1 MIISFMKKEYLFNAI
16 AIFISIVGSFGVE
29 RLIEYRKEQ
38 NEIKILETNLLHE
51 LEQNYYSLLSL
62 RGTLNSVVDVS
73 DSIITNWNSI
83 SSIKVKIF
91 HSNSLYDKNERIEL
105 ILSYSYGLK
114 PKNMYLNSLINSGLI
129 LKIKSSAIRNQI
141 ESVNLLVSGNYLQS
155 NEVIE
160 NNIKDWFIKYSK
172 KEESLNYELLFDKYK
187 DFELYQFLTLRRR
200 NEVYKLSAVNG
211 NIKFLEEIINEIKA
225 NGLF

>member
-1 MIISFMKKEYLFNAI
+1 MKRDYLFNAI

-51 LEQNYYSLLSL
+51 LKQNYYSLLSL
-62 RGTLNSVVDVS
+62 RGVLNSVIDVS
-73 DSIITNWNSI
+73 DSITANWNSI

-105 ILSYSYGLK
+105 ILSNSFGLT
-114 PKNMYLNSLINSGLI
+114 PRNMYLKSLINSGLI

-155 NEVIE
+155 NEVIR
-160 NNIKDWFIKYSK
+160 NNIKDWFVKYSK
-172 KEESLNYELLFDKYK
+172 KEESLNNELIFDKHK

-200 NEVYKLSAVNG
+200 NEIYKLSGVNG
-211 NIKFLEEIINEIKA
+211 NIKFLEKIINEIKA

>member
-1 MIISFMKKEYLFNAI
+1 MKKEYLFNAL

-51 LEQNYYSLLSL
+51 LEQNFYSLLSL
-62 RGTLNSVVDVS
+62 RGTLNSVIEVS
-73 DSIITNWNSI
+73 DSVTANWNNI
-83 SSIKVKIF
+83 SSIKVKMF
-91 HSNSLYDKNERIEL
+91 HSDNLYDVNERIEY
-105 ILSYSYGLK
+105 ILSNSYGLT

-129 LKIKSSAIRNQI
+129 LKIKSSAVRNQI
-141 ESVNLLVSGNYLQS
+141 ESVNLLVSGDYLQS

-172 KEESLNYELLFDKYK
+172 KEESLNNELIFNKYK
-187 DFELYQFLTLRRR
+187 DFELYQFLTIRRR
-200 NEVYKLSAVNG
+200 NEVYKLSGVNR
-211 NIKFLEEIINEIKA
+211 NFKFLEEIINEIKS

>member
-1 MIISFMKKEYLFNAI
+1 MKKEYLFNAI

-62 RGTLNSVVDVS
+62 RGTLNSVIDVS
-73 DSIITNWNSI
+73 DSITANWNSI

-91 HSNSLYDKNERIEL
+91 HSNNLYDKNERIEL
-105 ILSYSYGLK
+105 ILSNSYGLT
-114 PKNMYLNSLINSGLI
+114 PRNMYLNSLINSGLI
-129 LKIKSSAIRNQI
+129 LKIKSSTIRNEI

-172 KEESLNYELLFDKYK
+172 KEESLNNELIFNKYK

-200 NEVYKLSAVNG
+200 NEVYKLSGVNG

>member
-1 MIISFMKKEYLFNAI
+1 MKKEYLFNAI

-62 RGTLNSVVDVS
+62 RGTLNSVIDVS
-73 DSIITNWNSI
+73 DSITANWNSI

-91 HSNSLYDKNERIEL
+91 HSNNLYDKNERIEL
-105 ILSYSYGLK
+105 ILSNSYGLT
-114 PKNMYLNSLINSGLI
+114 PRNMYLNSLINSGLI
-129 LKIKSSAIRNQI
+129 LKIKSSTIRNEI

-172 KEESLNYELLFDKYK
+172 KEESLNNELIFNKYK

-200 NEVYKLSAVNG
+200 NEVYKLSGVNG

-225 NGLF
+225 SGLF

>member
-1 MIISFMKKEYLFNAI
+1 MNLIYEKRIPFNAI
-16 AIFISIVGSFGVE
+16 IFISIVGSFGVE

-62 RGTLNSVVDVS
+62 RGTLNSVIDVS
-73 DSIITNWNSI
+73 DSITANWNSI

-91 HSNSLYDKNERIEL
+91 HSNNLYDKNERIEL
-105 ILSYSYGLK
+105 ILSNSYGLTLR
-114 PKNMYLNSLINSGLI
+114 NMYLNSLINSGLI
-129 LKIKSSAIRNQI
+129 LKIKSSTIRNEI

-160 NNIKDWFIKYSK
+160 NNIKDYLSNIQRK
-172 KEESLNYELLFDKYK
+172 KSP
-187 DFELYQFLTLRRR
+187 
-200 NEVYKLSAVNG
+200 
-211 NIKFLEEIINEIKA
+211 
-225 NGLF
+225 

>member
-1 MIISFMKKEYLFNAI
+1 MKKEYLFNAL

-51 LEQNYYSLLSL
+51 LEQNFYSLLSL
-62 RGTLNSVVDVS
+62 RGTLNSVIEVS
-73 DSIITNWNSI
+73 DSVTANWNNI
-83 SSIKVKIF
+83 SSIKVKMF
-91 HSNSLYDKNERIEL
+91 HSDNLYDVNERIEY
-105 ILSYSYGLK
+105 ILSNSYGLT

-129 LKIKSSAIRNQI
+129 LKIKSSAVRNQI
-141 ESVNLLVSGNYLQS
+141 ESVNLLVSGDYLQS

-172 KEESLNYELLFDKYK
+172 KEESLNNDLIFNKYK
-187 DFELYQFLTLRRR
+187 DFELYQFLSLRRR
-200 NEVYKLSAVNG
+200 NEVYKLSGVNR
-211 NIKFLEEIINEIKA
+211 NFKFLEEIINELKS

>member
-1 MIISFMKKEYLFNAI
+1 MKKEYLFNAL

-51 LEQNYYSLLSL
+51 LEQNFYSLLSL
-62 RGTLNSVVDVS
+62 RGTLNSVIEVS
-73 DSIITNWNSI
+73 DSVTASWNNI
-83 SSIKVKIF
+83 SSIKVKMF
-91 HSNSLYDKNERIEL
+91 HSENLYDVNERIEY
-105 ILSYSYGLK
+105 ILSNSYGLT

-129 LKIKSSAIRNQI
+129 LKIKSSAVRNQI
-141 ESVNLLVSGNYLQS
+141 ESVNLLVSGDYLQS

-172 KEESLNYELLFDKYK
+172 KEESLNNDLIFNKYK

-200 NEVYKLSAVNG
+200 NEVYKLSGVNR
-211 NIKFLEEIINEIKA
+211 NFKFLEGIINEIKS

>member
-1 MIISFMKKEYLFNAI
+1 MKKEYLFNAI

-62 RGTLNSVVDVS
+62 RGVLNSVIDVS
-73 DSIITNWNSI
+73 DSITANWNSI

-105 ILSYSYGLK
+105 ILSNSYGLTSR
-114 PKNMYLNSLINSGLI
+114 NMYLNSLINSGLI
-129 LKIKSSAIRNQI
+129 LKIKSSAVRNQI

-200 NEVYKLSAVNG
+200 NEVYKLSGVNG
-211 NIKFLEEIINEIKA
+211 KIKFLEKIINEIKA

>member
-1 MIISFMKKEYLFNAI
+1 MKKEYLFNAI

-38 NEIKILETNLLHE
+38 NEIEILETNLLDE

-62 RGTLNSVVDVS
+62 RGTLNSVIEVS
-73 DSIITNWNSI
+73 DSITSNWENINSAE
-83 SSIKVKIF
+83 VKAI
-91 HSNSLYDKNERIEL
+91 HSNTLYDITERIEY
-105 ILSYSYGLK
+105 ILSSSYGLT
-114 PKNMYLNSLINSGLI
+114 PRNMYLNSLINSGLI
-129 LKIKSSAIRNQI
+129 LKIKNSTLRNQI
-141 ESVNLLVSGNYLQS
+141 ESVNLFVSGGYMKS

-172 KEESLNYELLFDKYK
+172 KEESLNNDLIFNKYK
-187 DFELYQFLTLRRR
+187 DFELYQFLTLRSR
-200 NEVYKLSAVNG
+200 NEVYKLDGVNG

-225 NGLF
+225 SGLF

>member
-1 MIISFMKKEYLFNAI
+1 MKKEYLFNAI

-62 RGTLNSVVDVS
+62 RGVLNSVIDVS
-73 DSIITNWNSI
+73 DSITANWNSI

-105 ILSYSYGLK
+105 ILSNSYGLTSR
-114 PKNMYLNSLINSGLI
+114 NMYLNSLINSGLI

-155 NEVIE
+155 NEVIR
-160 NNIKDWFIKYSK
+160 NNIKDWFVKYSK
-172 KEESLNYELLFDKYK
+172 KEESLNNELIFDKHK

-200 NEVYKLSAVNG
+200 NEVYKLSGVNG

>member
-1 MIISFMKKEYLFNAI
+1 MKKEYLFNAI

-105 ILSYSYGLK
+105 ILSNSYGLTSR
-114 PKNMYLNSLINSGLI
+114 NMYLNSLINSGLI

-172 KEESLNYELLFDKYK
+172 KEESLNNDLIFNKYK

-200 NEVYKLSAVNG
+200 NEVYKLSGVNG

>member
-1 MIISFMKKEYLFNAI
+1 MKKEYLFNAI

-105 ILSYSYGLK
+105 ILSNSYGLTSR
-114 PKNMYLNSLINSGLI
+114 NMYLNSLINSGLI

-172 KEESLNYELLFDKYK
+172 K
-187 DFELYQFLTLRRR
+187 RR
-200 NEVYKLSAVNG
+200 VLKL
-211 NIKFLEEIINEIKA
+211 
-225 NGLF
+225 